1 MKMTR
6 GYIYDK
12 LSKMLWIMAF
22 GMVMAACSSDGT
34 TPDIPDDQPE
44 TPQEGI
50 DLSVSTRTVSI
61 DDDYVIPEGAKL
73 WLALTSGIDVSST
86 GTYKYNIS
94 SKWDPFLAAKV
105 WETQSY
111 YLYGALLPSDNAACS
126 VTTNTVFSQDAVLTI
141 NGVEPVAKSGNDPLV
156 IVGVQGVT
164 DPETTWGVTE
174 GHFEY
179 VGQKIEGQDNVHL
192 LLDHLY
198 TALSFSFSID
208 ADYAKLRTIKL
219 KKIELTSNLTKKLN
233 LTINLT
239 TGNSGVTPITSVTA
253 TAGTDDASTTTS
265 PVVLFDVSVDNDE
278 SNNDGVD
285 ISSLGSGTTATQAI
299 SASCFFPSVISNL
312 SLICTYD
319 VYDKASQLLGTR
331 KAVNSLSSVTS
342 GTRGEIKNINLNVV
356 PTYLYILSDNDLDNP
371 TLKISSN

>member
-1 MKMTR
+1 
-6 GYIYDK
+6 
-12 LSKMLWIMAF
+12 MLWIMAF
-22 GMVMAACSSDGT
+22 VVFMSACSSDGT

-44 TPQEGI
+44 TPQEGT

-73 WLALTSGIDVSST
+73 WLALTSGIDVAST
-86 GTYKYNIS
+86 GTYRYNS
-94 SKWDPFLAAKV
+94 SSTWDPFPAAKV

-111 YLYGALLPSDNAACS
+111 YLYGALFPSDNAACS
-126 VTTNTVFSQDAVLTI
+126 VTTTTVFSQDAVLSI

-179 VGQKIEGQDNVHL
+179 VGQKVEGQDNVHL
-192 LLDHLY
+192 LLDHLF

-285 ISSLGSGTTATQAI
+285 ISTLGSGTAAAQAI

-312 SLICTYD
+312 SIVCTYD

-342 GTRGEIKNINLNVV
+342 GTRGEIKNINLKVV

-371 TLKISSN
+371 TIQINSVTSVTPEPETP